1 METTIQHNQG
11 MSRMKRTLTSLVPV
25 LAVAAALFVA
35 GCSKSSAPSG
45 PYGASSAP
53 VPPGQ
58 PNTVVMANMAFG
70 PASITV
76 STGTTVTWQN
86 NDGVAHTST
95 SDTGAW
101 DTGTI
106 APGQSKTTVFNT
118 PGTFTYHC
126 TVHPMMLGTVV
137 VH

>member
-1 METTIQHNQG
+1 M
-11 MSRMKRTLTSLVPV
+11 
-25 LAVAAALFVA
+25 A
-35 GCSKSSAPSG
+35 G
-45 PYGASSAP
+45 
-53 VPPGQ
+53 
-58 PNTVVMANMAFG
+58 MAFS

-76 STGTTVTWQN
+76 SAGTTITWQN

-95 SDTGAW
+95 SDNLTW

-106 APGQSKTTVFNT
+106 APGQSKATLLGT

-126 TVHPMMLGTVV
+126 TVHPMMTGTVV